1 LSASNVAPV
10 HEGDLLAGKYRVERV
25 IGAGGMGVVV
35 AAQHLQL
42 GKLVAV
48 KFLLPQVC
56 ANAEAVGRFLRE
68 ARAAVQLES
77 EHVARVI
84 DVGTLE
90 TGAPYMVMEY
100 LVGADLG
107 QVLQARGPLPIEE
120 AVDYVLQAC
129 EAIAEAHALGI
140 VHRDL
145 KPANLFLTQRKDG
158 SALVKV
164 LDFGISKATGD
175 EAAIQ
180 PSLTATSAVMGSPQY
195 MSPEQMRSSKNVDS
209 RTDIWSLGM
218 ILYELLAGRPAYE
231 ADTLPGLCAMI
242 ATDPPPPLR
251 KVRPDV
257 PAELEAVVMRCLA
270 KDPEQRVHDVGE
282 LATALLAF
290 GTKGSRVSVERTV
303 RVIQGAGLSASAL
316 MLPPSSRGAAAPG
329 SETAAAWGTT
339 RPSRSRSWLAAAGVG
354 AALLAIGVGVVVW
367 RMSVSPAVPVRSADS
382 ASQSSSAASAAAAD
396 SAATVQTPAATASA
410 SASVATQSSEPAAS
424 VSPEAAMP
432 AAGGAAGTKQTTRG
446 PSVATGSSPAAAGA
460 ASERS
465 PKATASKHGTP
476 ASSGQAS
483 DTYGGRE

>member
-1 LSASNVAPV
+1 
-10 HEGDLLAGKYRVERV
+10 
-25 IGAGGMGVVV
+25 MGVVV

-42 GKLVAV
+42 GKRVAV

-107 QVLQARGPLPIEE
+107 QVLQTRGPLPIEE
-120 AVDYVLQAC
+120 VVDYVLQAC

-257 PAELEAVVMRCLA
+257 PAALEAVVMRCLA
-270 KDPEQRVHDVGE
+270 KDPEQRMHDVGE

-316 MLPPSSRGAAAPG
+316 MLPPFAGSRGARLRDSGGVGNDAAVALALVASRG
-329 SETAAAWGTT
+329 
-339 RPSRSRSWLAAAGVG
+339 RSRSG
-354 AALLAIGVGVVVW
+354 AARDWSGGGCVEDERLACRAGSFGRQRVPELLGCVCCGG
-367 RMSVSPAVPVRSADS
+367 RQRGHRAD
-382 ASQSSSAASAAAAD
+382 
-396 SAATVQTPAATASA
+396 
-410 SASVATQSSEPAAS
+410 
-424 VSPEAAMP
+424 
-432 AAGGAAGTKQTTRG
+432 AGGNG
-446 PSVATGSSPAAAGA
+446 
-460 ASERS
+460 ERERIGCN
-465 PKATASKHGTP
+465 A
-476 ASSGQAS
+476 
-483 DTYGGRE
+483 EL